1 MLHEVAR
8 GQMMLNDFV
17 LILLGISCFI
27 NSIFII
33 AIQFTLRVWLPRI
46 KEFEA
51 TAETLKLELWG
62 RL

>member
-8 GQMMLNDFV
+8 EQKMLNDIILIFLCISAV
-17 LILLGISCFI
+17 LNTLLIG
-27 NSIFII
+27 
-33 AIQFTLRVWLPRI
+33 AIQFTLKLWLPRI